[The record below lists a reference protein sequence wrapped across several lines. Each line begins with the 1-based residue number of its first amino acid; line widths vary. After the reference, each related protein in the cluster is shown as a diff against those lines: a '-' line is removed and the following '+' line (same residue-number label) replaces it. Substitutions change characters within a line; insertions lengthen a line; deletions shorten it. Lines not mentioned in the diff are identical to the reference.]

1 MSEAQNPFDNPIP
14 EPTNSPSETESNDI
28 KSVADLATQKEPNQP
43 EISFVIQKQ
52 GAAKPN
58 TPEPVI
64 SEETLPATKE
74 VPEEQQRISFIGDAG
89 GLRFDISRESQPETA
104 EVEEQRNRF
113 EINLE
118 PIEAFEPINTTSE
131 NHPSSSE
138 STETADSTN
147 KIPDI
152 SEIYETETSDFDVLE
167 LVNLSE
173 ALQQQNNDLLSHVQD
188 VERVLDEC
196 NRALESQ
203 IKRSQTAETK
213 LAEQSKELNTTQE
226 QLGRLFRELE
236 ASHQVAQRQQ
246 ILIETLNHQ
255 LQSSQERV
263 AELER
268 QCAFIQQRY
277 NEQSQL
283 LLQTENTRQELQDR
297 LQRQQRYTLQFKAAL
312 DKCVDMPTIK
322 EINAEISA
330 LLNSS
335 ENQTN
340 PQNIS
345 EAVQLLLKP
354 QPIKPWSAASEITT
368 EQSNISQEESSRN
381 LILPQFS
388 KPQPQ
393 LEASYESLS
402 NPFLEIAKSD
412 PNLAPSLSPESTDHP
427 PANFGADEEA
437 MWQELER
444 LTQGKIIN
452 VSPQETPLVPQPSNL
467 LPVNTEESPVKEA
480 ELLSATPTT
489 KPNLVTAK
497 NDESADSKP
506 YLSSP
511 SPIVYPQ
518 RTPKK
523 IKSLAAVDLPSFPRP
538 SQAK

>member
-1 MSEAQNPFDNPIP
+1 MSEAQNPFDNTTPQ
-14 EPTNSPSETESNDI
+14 PTNFPNETESNDI
-28 KSVADLATQKEPNQP
+28 KSVADLGAQKESNQP
-43 EISFVIQKQ
+43 EISFTIQKQ
-52 GAAKPN
+52 GAAKPS
-58 TPEPVI
+58 TPE
-64 SEETLPATKE
+64 EEASSTTEEAA
-74 VPEEQQRISFIGDAG
+74 EEQLKRSFIGDAG
-89 GLRFDISRESQPETA
+89 GLRFDISRESQSET
-104 EVEEQRNRF
+104 VEEEEESNLF
-113 EINLE
+113 DINLE
-118 PIEAFEPINTTSE
+118 ELLGFEPVNTTSE
-131 NHPSSSE
+131 NYPSSSE
-138 STETADSTN
+138 STETSDSTN
-147 KIPDI
+147 ENPKI
-152 SEIYETETSDFDVLE
+152 SEIAETETDDFDVLE
-167 LVNLSE
+167 LVNLSA

-188 VERVLDEC
+188 VERLLDEC

-203 IKRSQTAETK
+203 IKRSQTAEIK

-255 LQSSQERV
+255 LESSQERV

-322 EINAEISA
+322 EINAEITA

-354 QPIKPWSAASEITT
+354 QPIKPWSAASEISA

-381 LILPQFS
+381 LILPEFS
-388 KPQPQ
+388 KQQPQ
-393 LEASYESLS
+393 LEASKESLS

-412 PNLAPSLSPESTDHP
+412 PNLAPNLSLESTDHP

-437 MWQELER
+437 MWEELER
-444 LTQGKIIN
+444 LTQGTIVN
-452 VSPQETPLVPQPSNL
+452 VTPQESSVISQPSNL
-467 LPVNTEESPVKEA
+467 LPGNTEESPVKEA
-480 ELLSATPTT
+480 ELRSATTT
-489 KPNLVTAK
+489 TEPNLIVPK
-497 NDESADSKP
+497 NDESVDFKP
-506 YLSSP
+506 YSSSP

>member
-1 MSEAQNPFDNPIP
+1 MSEAQNPLDNPIP
-14 EPTNSPSETESNDI
+14 KPTNSPNETESNDI
-28 KSVADLATQKEPNQP
+28 KSVADLDTQNEPNQS
-43 EISFVIQKQ
+43 EISFIIQKPST
-52 GAAKPN
+52 AKPN
-58 TPEPVI
+58 TPEPVN
-64 SEETLPATKE
+64 EETKE
-74 VPEEQQRISFIGDAG
+74 VAEEQQKISFIGDAG
-89 GLRFDISRESQPETA
+89 GLRFDISKESQPETA
-104 EVEEQRNRF
+104 EVEERNLF

-118 PIEAFEPINTTSE
+118 TIQAFEPVITSSE
-131 NHPSSSE
+131 DSPSSNE
-138 STETADSTN
+138 GTQIADSTN
-147 KIPDI
+147 PTLEVSEI
-152 SEIYETETSDFDVLE
+152 SETEAKSFDVLE

-173 ALQQQNNDLLSHVQD
+173 ALQQQNNDLLTHVQD
-188 VERVLDEC
+188 VERLLDEC

-203 IKRSQTAETK
+203 IKRSQTAEAK
-213 LAEQSKELNTTQE
+213 FAEQSKELNTTQE

-255 LQSSQERV
+255 LESSQERV

-312 DKCVDMPTIK
+312 DKCLDMPTIK

-345 EAVQLLLKP
+345 EAVHLLLKP
-354 QPIKPWSAASEITT
+354 QPIKPWSAAVETTT
-368 EQSNISQEESSRN
+368 EQSNIAQEETSRN

-388 KPQPQ
+388 RLQPQ
-393 LEASYESLS
+393 LEASNESFS

-412 PNLAPSLSPESTDHP
+412 PNLAPALQSESIDQP
-427 PANFGADEEA
+427 PVNFGAAEEA
-437 MWQELER
+437 MWEELER
-444 LTQGKIIN
+444 LTQGTTVN
-452 VSPQETPLVPQPSNL
+452 VAPQETSVTPQPANL
-467 LPVNTEESPVKEA
+467 LPVNQEESPVKEA

-489 KPNLVTAK
+489 EPNLVAAK
-497 NDESADSKP
+497 NEESIDSKP
-506 YLSSP
+506 YPGWP

-538 SQAK
+538 TSQTK

>member
-14 EPTNSPSETESNDI
+14 EPTNSTKETESNDI
-28 KSVADLATQKEPNQP
+28 KSVADLGAQNEPNQP
-43 EISFVIQKQ
+43 KISFVIQQKNTAQ
-52 GAAKPN
+52 PS

-64 SEETLPATKE
+64 SEETSATTQE
-74 VPEEQQRISFIGDAG
+74 APEEPQKISFIGDAG
-89 GLRFDISRESQPETA
+89 GLRFDISGEPQSETA
-104 EVEEQRNRF
+104 EVEETNLF
-113 EINLE
+113 DINLE
-118 PIEAFEPINTTSE
+118 ELLGFEPVNTTSE
-131 NHPSSSE
+131 NYPSSSE
-138 STETADSTN
+138 STETTDSTQEN
-147 KIPDI
+147 SVIV
-152 SEIYETETSDFDVLE
+152 ETETGDFDVLE

-173 ALQQQNNDLLSHVQD
+173 ALQQQNNNLLSHVQD
-188 VERVLDEC
+188 LERLLDEC

-213 LAEQSKELNTTQE
+213 LAEQSKELSTTQE
-226 QLGRLFRELE
+226 QLTRLFRELE

-255 LQSSQERV
+255 LQGSQERV

-283 LLQTENTRQELQDR
+283 LLQTETTRQELQDR

-312 DKCVDMPTIK
+312 DKCLDMPTIK
-322 EINAEISA
+322 EINAEISN

-335 ENQTN
+335 ENQNN

-345 EAVQLLLKP
+345 DAVQLLLKP
-354 QPIKPWSAASEITT
+354 QPIKPWSSASEITT
-368 EQSNISQEESSRN
+368 EQPKISQEETGRN
-381 LILPQFS
+381 LLLPEFN

-393 LEASYESLS
+393 LEPNNETLS

-412 PNLAPSLSPESTDHP
+412 PNLAAEIPTESTDHP
-427 PANFGADEEA
+427 PANFGAAEEA

-444 LTQGKIIN
+444 LTQGRTLNIT
-452 VSPQETPLVPQPSNL
+452 PQESSVIPQPSNL
-467 LPVNTEESPVKEA
+467 LPVNPEESPVQEM
-480 ELLSATPTT
+480 ELISITPTT
-489 KPNLVTAK
+489 EPNLVAEK
-497 NDESADSKP
+497 NEESLSSKP

>member
-14 EPTNSPSETESNDI
+14 EPTNSANETQSNDI
-28 KSVADLATQKEPNQP
+28 KSVGDLGAQEEPNQP

-52 GAAKPN
+52 GAAKSN
-58 TPEPVI
+58 TPEAVI
-64 SEETLPATKE
+64 SEETPATKAI
-74 VPEEQQRISFIGDAG
+74 PEEQPRISFIGDAG
-89 GLRFDISRESQPETA
+89 GLRFDISRESSKETA
-104 EVEEQRNRF
+104 EVDQTNLF

-118 PIEAFEPINTTSE
+118 VIQAFQPVNTTSE
-131 NHPSSSE
+131 DYSSSSE
-138 STETADSTN
+138 STETAESN
-147 KIPDI
+147 NESAAIAEI
-152 SEIYETETSDFDVLE
+152 SKAETGDFDVLE
-167 LVNLSE
+167 LVHLSE
-173 ALQQQNNDLLSHVQD
+173 ALQQQNNDLLAHVQD
-188 VERVLDEC
+188 VERLLDEC

-255 LQSSQERV
+255 LESSQERV

-312 DKCVDMPTIK
+312 DKCLDIPTIK

-354 QPIKPWSAASEITT
+354 QPIKPWSSVPQIIT
-368 EQSNISQEESSRN
+368 EPSNITQEESSRN
-381 LILPQFS
+381 LILPQFN

-393 LEASYESLS
+393 LEPSSESLS

-412 PNLAPSLSPESTDHP
+412 PYLAADRSKESTDNP
-427 PANFGADEEA
+427 PANFAADEEA
-437 MWQELER
+437 MWEELER
-444 LTQGKIIN
+444 LTQGTTVN
-452 VSPQETPLVPQPSNL
+452 VTPQETSVIPKHSNSW
-467 LPVNTEESPVKEA
+467 PANTEESAVKEV
-480 ELLSATPTT
+480 ELLSVTPTT
-489 KPNLVTAK
+489 EPNLAAAK
-497 NDESADSKP
+497 NDESVDSKP
-506 YLSSP
+506 YPSSP

-518 RTPKK
+518 RTTKK

-538 SQAK
+538 SQTK